1 MARPGYESD
10 RMVLMLRNLENG
22 ETRKLTEAWDR
33 SVGSI
38 AWAPDGKSLYV
49 TAQEALDTP
58 VFRVDAASGKVE
70 RLKASNEATEGH
82 IGEAKPRAHGGLR
95 YASHSGL
102 LPTTGADARRV
113 GKGGT
118 RKGRHRGSQNK

>member
-1 MARPGYESD
+1 MRISDWSSDVCSSDLRMMPQNLTADNQATDTLPAVSPDGQWLAYGAMARPGYESD

-49 TAQEALDTP
+49 TAQEAQIVREP
-58 VFRVDAASGKVE
+58 CRE
-70 RLKASNEATEGH
+70 RGVQ
-82 IGEAKPRAHGGLR
+82 
-95 YASHSGL
+95 Y
-102 LPTTGADARRV
+102 V
-113 GKGGT
+113 
-118 RKGRHRGSQNK
+118 

>member
-10 RMVLMLRNLENG
+10 RMVLMMRNLENG

-58 VFRVDAASGKVE
+58 VFPVDAASGKVE
-70 RLKASNEATEGH
+70 RLKESHDATAGH
-82 IGEAKPRAHGGLR
+82 NAEVPPLAN
-95 YASHSGL
+95 
-102 LPTTGADARRV
+102 
-113 GKGGT
+113 GT
-118 RKGRHRGSQNK
+118 SEENQ